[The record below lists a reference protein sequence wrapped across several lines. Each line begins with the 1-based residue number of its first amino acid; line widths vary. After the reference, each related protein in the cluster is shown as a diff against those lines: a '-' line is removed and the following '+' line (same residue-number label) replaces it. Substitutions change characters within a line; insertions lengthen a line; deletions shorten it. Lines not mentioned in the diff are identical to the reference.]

1 MPILNWSPGALAALR
16 SENKREEI
24 TRLFEA
30 YFRVAGNDTLLGTA
44 LYLDLPTESRNR
56 YHFLA
61 RFKKTK
67 GWVVE
72 AELKHEHR
80 KVRFSRAAGAD
91 S

>member
-16 SENKREEI
+16 SKDKREET

-30 YFRVAGNDTLLGTA
+30 CFRVAGNDAPIRTA
-44 LYLDLPTESRNR
+44 IPLDLPSDSQNR
-56 YHFLA
+56 YHLIA
-61 RFKKTK
+61 RYTKTK

-80 KVRFSRAAGAD
+80 KVRFTV
-91 S
+91 